1 MVAPPP
7 HDDAAL
13 SPVFPVAA
21 GLQAGLTASQ
31 LRGPRFDA
39 PHHGL
44 RHTAG
49 GQPSLADVVRA
60 LQRTN
65 PGTAATHAT
74 AARLWGMWLPR
85 QWERGPIHLARTRAE
100 GGAPRRS
107 GVVGHELHTQD
118 PVLVRAGV
126 RITTPAGTWAALA
139 QLGLPLADV
148 VAAGDSLLQRADGPA
163 GRRHPGEHPRC
174 TVRDLEAEVLRVRG
188 RRGTRTLRAALP
200 LLKDG
205 ADSRAETLLRL
216 ALTDAG
222 VPEPEVNP
230 LLMLSDGST
239 VRPDLVWREA
249 RVCVQYEGDHHRT
262 DPQQWRRDIERDR
275 RMQAEGWI
283 VLRVAASVFTRRGLD
298 ALLRD
303 LAAHLRLPLP
313 A

>member
-7 HDDAAL
+7 HDAAP

-107 GVVGHELHTQD
+107 GVVGHELHPQD
-118 PVLVRAGV
+118 PVLVRARV
-126 RITTPAGTWAALA
+126 RITTPAATWAALA

-148 VAAGDSLLQRADGPA
+148 VAAG
-163 GRRHPGEHPRC
+163 C
-174 TVRDLEAEVLRVRG
+174 
-188 RRGTRTLRAALP
+188 
-200 LLKDG
+200 K
-205 ADSRAETLLRL
+205 
-216 ALTDAG
+216 
-222 VPEPEVNP
+222 
-230 LLMLSDGST
+230 
-239 VRPDLVWREA
+239 RP
-249 RVCVQYEGDHHRT
+249 
-262 DPQQWRRDIERDR
+262 
-275 RMQAEGWI
+275 
-283 VLRVAASVFTRRGLD
+283 
-298 ALLRD
+298 
-303 LAAHLRLPLP
+303 
-313 A
+313 

>member
-1 MVAPPP
+1 MVASPPY
-7 HDDAAL
+7 DDAAL
-13 SPVFPVAA
+13 GPVFTVAA
-21 GLQAGLTASQ
+21 GLQAGLTAAQ
-31 LRGPRFDA
+31 LRGPGFEA
-39 PHHGL
+39 THHGL

-49 GQPSLADVVRA
+49 GQPALADVIRA

-74 AARLWGMWLPR
+74 AARLWEIWLPR
-85 QWERGPIHLARTRAE
+85 RWESGPVHLGRTRAE

-107 GVVGHELHTQD
+107 GVVGHELHAQD
-118 PVLVRAGV
+118 PVLVHAGV
-126 RITTPAGTWAALA
+126 RITTPAATWAALA
-139 QLGLPLADV
+139 QLRLSLADV

-163 GRRHPGEHPRC
+163 GRRRPGEHPRC
-174 TVRDLEAEVLRVRG
+174 TVHDLEAEVLRVRG
-188 RRGTRTLRAALP
+188 RRGTRVLRAALP
-200 LLKDG
+200 LLRAG

-216 ALTDAG
+216 SLTGAG

-230 LLMLSDGST
+230 LLVLSDGSA

-262 DPQQWRRDIERDR
+262 DAAQWRRDIERDR
-275 RMQAEGWI
+275 RMHAEGWI
-283 VLRVAASVFTRRGLD
+283 VLRVAAGVFTRRGLD

-303 LAAHLRLPLP
+303 LSAHLRLPLP

>member
-7 HDDAAL
+7 HHDAAP

-74 AARLWGMWLPR
+74 AARLWEMWLPR

-107 GVVGHELHTQD
+107 GVVGHELHPQD
-118 PVLVRAGV
+118 PVLVRARV
-126 RITTPAGTWAALA
+126 RITTPAATWAALA
-139 QLGLPLADV
+139 QLGRNGVPVYV
-148 VAAGDSLLQRADGPA
+148 VYRQGRAP
-163 GRRHPGEHPRC
+163 
-174 TVRDLEAEVLRVRG
+174 VVLSEVLGVDEVRS
-188 RRGTRTLRAALP
+188 AL
-200 LLKDG
+200 
-205 ADSRAETLLRL
+205 S
-216 ALTDAG
+216 
-222 VPEPEVNP
+222 
-230 LLMLSDGST
+230 
-239 VRPDLVWREA
+239 
-249 RVCVQYEGDHHRT
+249 
-262 DPQQWRRDIERDR
+262 
-275 RMQAEGWI
+275 
-283 VLRVAASVFTRRGLD
+283 ASL
-298 ALLRD
+298 
-303 LAAHLRLPLP
+303 
-313 A
+313 